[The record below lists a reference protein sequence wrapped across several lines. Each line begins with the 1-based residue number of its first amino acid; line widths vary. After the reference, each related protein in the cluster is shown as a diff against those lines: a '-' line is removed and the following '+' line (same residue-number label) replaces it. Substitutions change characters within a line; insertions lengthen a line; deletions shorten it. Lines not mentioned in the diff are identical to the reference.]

1 MTRLV
6 LRTNPMLDLAPG
18 FSREVDRLLSDIFSR
33 DTFRLGGEW
42 APVVDMSETKDE
54 MIVRAEVPG
63 MAKEDITVT
72 LQDNV
77 LTLRGE
83 KKEEKRELDAT
94 FHRIERSYGSFARS
108 LALPTLV
115 QVEKVVAAYKDG
127 VLTVT
132 LPKAEEV
139 KPKEISISVN

>member
-77 LTLRGE
+77 LTRLR
-83 KKEEKRELDAT
+83 RMPS
-94 FHRIERSYGSFARS
+94 R
-108 LALPTLV
+108 
-115 QVEKVVAAYKDG
+115 
-127 VLTVT
+127 
-132 LPKAEEV
+132 
-139 KPKEISISVN
+139 

>member
-18 FSREVDRLLSDIFSR
+18 FSREVDRLLSDIFNR

-77 LTLRGE
+77 LTMRGE

-94 FHRIERSYGSFARS
+94 FHRIERSYGSFVRS
-108 LALPTLV
+108 FALPTLV

-127 VLTVT
+127 VLTVS